1 MLALV
6 SLSLLGLKANSW
18 QARLDK
24 ALLSV
29 DMELKERFRNLQ
41 RDQGPGVSC
50 RLIEGGRGDPREGLW
65 KGTS

>member
-29 DMELKERFRNLQ
+29 DMEPKERFRNLQ
-41 RDQGPGVSC
+41 RA
-50 RLIEGGRGDPREGLW
+50 IKDPASRDDLKKAVEVIRE
-65 KGTS
+65 KGFG